1 MSCLCTEG
9 SFFHLLL
16 CAPPFRMSVVGAHEN
31 RLVAKANPHGAWDRG
46 ICIVNYILTHTQPE
60 TSSTCSCLLLSCCIG
75 SALSSPLR
83 QGVCVCVSHA
93 PWSGL
98 SPSAV
103 WFPCL
108 PRDLSSLMGWVKV
121 MILRITWLFHIVGLG
136 ARCYVFDSA
145 LFSSLKWGCP
155 HPPWRA
161 ARRGGKVS
169 CCIRPWPPTPWCLL
183 KPLFAVTLLP
193 RGHGEKVQ

>member
-93 PWSGL
+93 PWS
-98 SPSAV
+98 V
-103 WFPCL
+103 CVCL
-108 PRDLSSLMGWVKV
+108 TL
-121 MILRITWLFHIVGLG
+121 LG
-136 ARCYVFDSA
+136 AAF
-145 LFSSLKWGCP
+145 
-155 HPPWRA
+155 HPLQFGSPA
-161 ARRGGKVS
+161 
-169 CCIRPWPPTPWCLL
+169 CL
-183 KPLFAVTLLP
+183 VTSVL
-193 RGHGEKVQ
+193 